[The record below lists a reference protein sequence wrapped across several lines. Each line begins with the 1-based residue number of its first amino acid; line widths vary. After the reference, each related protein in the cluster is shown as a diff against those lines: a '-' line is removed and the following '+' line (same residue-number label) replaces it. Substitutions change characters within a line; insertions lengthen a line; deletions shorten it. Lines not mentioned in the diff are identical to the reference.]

1 MISYLPKG
9 LEWEQDK
16 DSHLRKGESVWDS
29 NIGGYHI
36 HKQGK
41 AWPLSL
47 SRNGVSLLV
56 QIENLDQAK
65 VAAEAHHLQE
75 WLKTAKPVE
84 WISVWDRLPEDFG
97 RYLVFNECVYIASFD
112 GKGWR
117 TEEPTHWLPLPSEPV
132 EGKSPPTLE
141 NEGE

>member
-9 LEWEQDK
+9 LEWEGNDAHSAEGRYHVQVTGSIDPIISLSIFRGSER
-16 DSHLRKGESVWDS
+16 SHLGGWYESLDAA
-29 NIGGYHI
+29 
-36 HKQGK
+36 K
-41 AWPLSL
+41 A
-47 SRNGVSLLV
+47 
-56 QIENLDQAK
+56 
-65 VAAEAHHLQE
+65 AAEAHHLEE

-84 WISVWDRLPEDFG
+84 WISVKDRLPEKFG

-132 EGKSPPTLE
+132 EGKS
-141 NEGE
+141 

>member
-1 MISYLPKG
+1 MIGYLPKG
-9 LEWEQDK
+9 LEWKWNVDTRAFHAEIPYGSFDYFSPAEGIWVLERRDDFDIVMK
-16 DSHLRKGESVWDS
+16 ET
-29 NIGGYHI
+29 I
-36 HKQGK
+36 HNSEEAAK
-41 AWPLSL
+41 A
-47 SRNGVSLLV
+47 
-56 QIENLDQAK
+56 
-65 VAAEAHHLQE
+65 AAEAHHLEE

-132 EGKSPPTLE
+132 DSKGEE
-141 NEGE
+141 QNEANRE